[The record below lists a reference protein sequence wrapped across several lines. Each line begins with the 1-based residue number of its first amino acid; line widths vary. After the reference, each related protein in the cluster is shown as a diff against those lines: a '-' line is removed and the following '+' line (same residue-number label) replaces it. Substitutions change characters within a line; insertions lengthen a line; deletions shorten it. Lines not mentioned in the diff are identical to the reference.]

1 MAGWRVNILKKKTQ
15 GNKPLRQLEL
25 VANMG
30 ESRQSLK
37 SKGLRFCSEIGMSTI
52 MNRTTFLM
60 RNQKDNDV
68 RGD

>member
-37 SKGLRFCSEIGMSTI
+37 SKGLRFCSEIGMG
-52 MNRTTFLM
+52 L
-60 RNQKDNDV
+60 
-68 RGD
+68 